1 MGRLP
6 SKAGGGDRG
15 LRRTVVG
22 VKSDCWTKGQR
33 RMTDALLTIII
44 PSVLVIALVMDLAV
58 LLAWLRRQG
67 SRLG

>member
-1 MGRLP
+1 M
-6 SKAGGGDRG
+6 
-15 LRRTVVG
+15 VG